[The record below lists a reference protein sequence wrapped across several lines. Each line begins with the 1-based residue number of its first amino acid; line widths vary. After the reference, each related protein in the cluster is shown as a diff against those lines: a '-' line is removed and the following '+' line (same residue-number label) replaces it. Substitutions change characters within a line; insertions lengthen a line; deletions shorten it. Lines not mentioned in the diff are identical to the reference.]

1 VAVTVYSVYEPPAG
15 TKDLTERADRLAF
28 VKEGFSW
35 LAFFIPLL
43 WLLYHRMWIEFVV
56 LLLIYVGVQF
66 AVGADNQAQAL
77 SAWIGL
83 AISVLFAFEANDLRE
98 ASLRRRGYRFAGT
111 ASGRDRTDAERSFF
125 NLWLPQQIGPA
136 RATEAM
142 PAPLRE
148 TEIRPPLP
156 HGEGE
161 EVIGLF
167 PRP

>member
-1 VAVTVYSVYEPPAG
+1 MTVYAVYEPPAG
-15 TKDLTERADRLAF
+15 TKDLTERAEKLAF

-35 LAFFIPLL
+35 PAFFIPLL
-43 WLLYHRMWIEFVV
+43 WLLYQRMWIVFTV
-56 LLLIYVGVQF
+56 LLLIYIGVSV
-66 AVGADNQAQAL
+66 AIGADSQAQAL
-77 SAWIGL
+77 SFWINL

-111 ASGRDRTDAERSFF
+111 ASGRSRTDAERSFF
-125 NLWLPQQIGPA
+125 NLWLPEQIRQA
-136 RATEAM
+136 RETEAM
-142 PAPLRE
+142 PAPSRD

-161 EVIGLF
+161 QVIGLF

>member
-1 VAVTVYSVYEPPAG
+1 VTVYAVYEPPAG
-15 TKDLTERADRLAF
+15 TKDLTERAEKLAF

-35 LAFFIPLL
+35 PAFFIPLL
-43 WLLYHRMWIEFVV
+43 WLLYQRMWIVFTV
-56 LLLIYVGVQF
+56 LLLIYIGVSV
-66 AVGADNQAQAL
+66 AIGADSQAQAL
-77 SAWIGL
+77 SFWINL

-111 ASGRDRTDAERSFF
+111 ASGRSRTDAERSFF
-125 NLWLPQQIGPA
+125 NLWLPEQIRQA
-136 RATEAM
+136 RETEAM
-142 PAPLRE
+142 PAPSRD

-161 EVIGLF
+161 QVIGLF

>member
-1 VAVTVYSVYEPPAG
+1 VTVYAVYEPPAG
-15 TKDLTERADRLAF
+15 TKDLTERAEKLAF

-35 LAFFIPLL
+35 PAFFIPLL
-43 WLLYHRMWIEFVV
+43 WLLYQRMWIVFTV
-56 LLLIYVGVQF
+56 LLLIYIGVSV
-66 AVGADNQAQAL
+66 AIGADSQAQAL
-77 SAWIGL
+77 SFWINL

-111 ASGRDRTDAERSFF
+111 ASGRSRTDAERSFF
-125 NLWLPQQIGPA
+125 NLWLPEQIRQA
-136 RATEAM
+136 RETDAM
-142 PAPLRE
+142 PAPPRD

-161 EVIGLF
+161 QVIGLF

>member
-1 VAVTVYSVYEPPAG
+1 VTVYAVYEPPAG
-15 TKDLTERADRLAF
+15 TKDLTERAEKLAF

-35 LAFFIPLL
+35 PAFFIPLL
-43 WLLYHRMWIEFVV
+43 WLLYQRMWIEFTV
-56 LLLIYVGVQF
+56 LLLIYIGVSV
-66 AVGADNQAQAL
+66 AIGADSQAQAL
-77 SAWIGL
+77 SFWINL

-111 ASGRDRTDAERSFF
+111 ASGRSRTDAERSFF
-125 NLWLPQQIGPA
+125 NLWLPEQIRQA
-136 RATEAM
+136 RETEAM
-142 PAPLRE
+142 PAPSRD

-161 EVIGLF
+161 QVIGLF

>member
-35 LAFFIPLL
+35 PAFFIPLL

-56 LLLIYVGVQF
+56 LLLIYIGVQF
-66 AVGADNQAQAL
+66 VVGTESQAQAL

-111 ASGRDRTDAERSFF
+111 ASGRSRTDAERSFF
-125 NLWLPQQIGPA
+125 NLWLPQQIGHA
-136 RATEAM
+136 RATETM
-142 PAPLRE
+142 PAPPRDS
-148 TEIRPPLP
+148 EIRPPLP